1 MITNNGNI
9 ICACDVETT
18 GLDPEEHEL
27 WQLACIPLTFN
38 LTQDKTRPVLELFV
52 RPSTLDTH
60 KPADLALTNKQ
71 IDFLMRTGFTPAEAV
86 EQFDLWFEKLKLQEG
101 RRVIPLAHNWKFDH
115 QFMQKFLGYDHY
127 NYLFDGM
134 HRDTFQTA
142 LFVNDMA
149 EFLGEP
155 IPFSRTNL
163 TVLCNKLGVELFDAH
178 DALADSYATVEVYRK
193 LIAMVDFK

>member
-18 GLDPEEHEL
+18 GLDPAEHEI

-38 LTQDKTRPVLELFV
+38 LEQDKTRPVLELFI
-52 RPSTLDTH
+52 RPDILDTH
-60 KPADLALTNKQ
+60 EASELALTGKQ
-71 IDFLMRTGFTPAEAV
+71 IEFLNESGFSPADAH
-86 EQFDLWFEKLKLQEG
+86 EQFNRWFERLKLQEG

-115 QFMQKFLGYDHY
+115 QYIQKFLGYDHY

-142 LFVNDMA
+142 LFLNDMA

-155 IPFSRTNL
+155 VPFSRTNL
-163 TVLCNKLGVELFDAH
+163 SVLCQKLNVDLFDAH
-178 DALADSYATVEVYRK
+178 DALADSFATVEVYKK